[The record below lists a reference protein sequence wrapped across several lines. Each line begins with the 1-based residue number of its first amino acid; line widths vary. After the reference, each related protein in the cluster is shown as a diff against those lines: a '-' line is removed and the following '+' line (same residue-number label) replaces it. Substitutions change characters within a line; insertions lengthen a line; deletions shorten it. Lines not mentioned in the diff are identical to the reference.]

1 MFVIDSPIGPL
12 GVVVEAA
19 AVVGVRFGARP
30 GPVAD
35 HPVADHPVAA
45 QLEAYFAGE
54 LTDFTVPVEMRGG
67 SAFERAVWGEIA
79 KIPYGEMVTYGAI
92 ATALGDPGA
101 ARAVGTAC
109 NHNPVPVIVPCHR
122 VVGAGGK
129 MVGFGGGL
137 DRKRRL
143 LELEAGVALSRA
155 WVNPRRVPRP
165 LPPRARAA
173 ASCGRGRRRN
183 RPSCRPPRP
192 PDGTA
197 R

>member
-12 GVVVEAA
+12 GVETVGATVI
-19 AVVGVRFGARP
+19 GVRFGARP
-30 GPVAD
+30 GPAASAPAD
-35 HPVADHPVAA
+35 RAVAA
-45 QLEAYFAGE
+45 QLADYFAGE
-54 LTDFTVPVEMRGG
+54 RADFTVPVEMRGG
-67 SAFERAVWGEIA
+67 SDFERAVWGEIA
-79 KIPYGEMVTYGAI
+79 RIPYGEMLTYGAI

-143 LELEAGVALSRA
+143 LELEA
-155 WVNPRRVPRP
+155 RVT
-165 LPPRARAA
+165 LAKMW
-173 ASCGRGRRRN
+173 S
-183 RPSCRPPRP
+183 
-192 PDGTA
+192 
-197 R
+197 